1 MIGARKAGQ
10 ELVGEGRAYSSPAV
24 RLATQCYRGCSSW
37 ETSPTFSRT
46 RTSVSLVRPPA
57 PRDNRTARTE
67 HRETIQHETLRMG
80 FGLLT
85 LLLLNVAAATPQKIS
100 DEAAVRATVT
110 DYIEGYYTSDASRM
124 EKSLHPH
131 YLKHTI
137 SGSDGQLRMTEKAGL
152 QMVQDVRS
160 VGPTNLSEKK
170 DQITVLDIAGDMASA
185 KLVTAHWVDYMT
197 LSKWNGEWK
206 IVSVVLREND

>member
-1 MIGARKAGQ
+1 MKRFA
-10 ELVGEGRAYSSPAV
+10 L
-24 RLATQCYRGCSSW
+24 
-37 ETSPTFSRT
+37 
-46 RTSVSLVRPPA
+46 
-57 PRDNRTARTE
+57 
-67 HRETIQHETLRMG
+67 G

-110 DYIEGYYTSDASRM
+110 DYIEGYYTGDASRM

-137 SGSDGQLRMTEKAGL
+137 SGSDGQLRMTEKTGL
-152 QMVQDVRS
+152 QMVQDVHS

-170 DQITVLDIAGDMASA
+170 EQITVLDIAGDMASA